1 MKTDIF
7 ANRHIGISDSDL
19 PKMLEKIGVGTLDE
33 LIDKTIPKQIRLK
46 KPLDLPPAMTERE
59 FSEHITQMAV
69 GIQKL

>member
-33 LIDKTIPKQIRLK
+33 LIDKLSRNKS
-46 KPLDLPPAMTERE
+46 D
-59 FSEHITQMAV
+59 
-69 GIQKL
+69 